1 MGEDTHHVHTASEGR
16 SVLAK
21 RGIWAKVVIEIRGNV
36 FFICTQIGST
46 EQGVLG
52 TLRSPWIEKYLMEE
66 ALTHRDIRQ
75 DPGIRGSY
83 RCSAGHQQVALICW
97 RGR

>member
-1 MGEDTHHVHTASEGR
+1 M
-16 SVLAK
+16 AK
-21 RGIWAKVVIEIRGNV
+21 RGIWAKAMTEIRGNI
-36 FFICTQIGST
+36 FFICTEIGLA

-52 TLRSPWIEKYLMEE
+52 ALRSPWAEKYLMEE

-83 RCSAGHQQVALICW
+83 RCSAGHQQAALICW